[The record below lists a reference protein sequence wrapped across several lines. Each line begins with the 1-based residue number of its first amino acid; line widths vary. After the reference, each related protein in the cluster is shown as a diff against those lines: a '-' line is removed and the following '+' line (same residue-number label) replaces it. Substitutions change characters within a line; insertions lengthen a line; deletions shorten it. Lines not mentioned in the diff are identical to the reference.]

1 MGTSLDY
8 LWSSLWYVKG
18 GSCLPILN
26 HVIQD
31 IQMIIMNE
39 IEIGKVQVYTG
50 ERGLTIVL
58 PKMFSEKLNIDKG
71 ICILLHRVNFVC
83 G

>member
-1 MGTSLDY
+1 METSLDY
-8 LWSSLWYVKG
+8 LRSSIWYVKW

-39 IEIGKVQVYTG
+39 IEIRKVQVYTG
-50 ERGLTIVL
+50 ERSLTIVF
-58 PKMFSEKLNIDKG
+58 PKTFSEKLNIGK
-71 ICILLHRVNFVC
+71 
-83 G
+83 